1 MKMETYEL
9 EKQVHNALI
18 SDGELMTLLPL
29 GALSIYHYFMPSSF
43 TSKYPAVIYSPISDV
58 PTLSGDNREMIH
70 RVTIRIH
77 VITAEQNTA
86 AEQEKFLRV
95 CRLVRDVMLRLQ
107 FRRQQ
112 STPYHEDG
120 RAMLIS
126 DYVRGVES

>member
-18 SDGELMTLLPL
+18 SNVELMTLLPQ
-29 GALSIYHYFMPSSF
+29 GALSIYHYFMPS
-43 TSKYPAVIYSPISDV
+43 TLGKYPAVVYSPISDV
-58 PTLSGDNREMIH
+58 PALSGDNQEIAH

-77 VITAEQNTA
+77 VITAEHNTA
-86 AEQEKFLRV
+86 AEQEKFLRA
-95 CRLVRDVMLRLQ
+95 CKLVRYVMSKLQ

-112 STPYHEDG
+112 STPYREDG

-126 DYVRGVES
+126 DYVKGVES